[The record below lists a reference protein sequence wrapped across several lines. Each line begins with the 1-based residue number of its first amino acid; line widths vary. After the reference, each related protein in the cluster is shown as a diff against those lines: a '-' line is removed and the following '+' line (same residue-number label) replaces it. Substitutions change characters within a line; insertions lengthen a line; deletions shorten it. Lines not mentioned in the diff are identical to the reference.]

1 MLGSIR
7 HRGFEPLLFTV
18 IIVPLLGLEPRP
30 PMERGPQPRV
40 YANST
45 IEAICRGGGIR
56 TPESPGP
63 KPGALTGLRYT
74 PKWRGS
80 DVLSVD
86 FRTFVQGFL
95 NPARLSFTLNPES
108 LIKLP
113 YQGSNLES
121 PDPESGAVA
130 SCAIG
135 QN

>member
-45 IEAICRGGGIR
+45 IEAICRGGRAR
-56 TPESPGP
+56 TDDLLVPNQ
-63 KPGALTGLRYT
+63 ARYQLRHT

-95 NPARLSFTLNPES
+95 NPARLSFTLKP
-108 LIKLP
+108 
-113 YQGSNLES
+113 G
-121 PDPESGAVA
+121 VA
-130 SCAIG
+130 YRCPTRG
-135 QN
+135 RT